1 MKLTDRFGRVHNY
14 LRISVTDRCNQRCH
28 FCMPLDQQFFHSKK
42 EILSYEEIM
51 MVVKVANRL
60 GIDRVRIT
68 GGEPLVR
75 RELPKLI
82 RMLKEQTDTQD
93 ISMTTN
99 GLLLE
104 RFAQPLKEAGLD
116 RINVSLHSL
125 QSERF
130 NKLTRFGTLETV
142 LRGIRKAMDVGLKP
156 IKLNALILKGFNED
170 EIEDL
175 FQLTLQDKIVVRFL
189 ELMPIGEALSLN
201 GFGSYLNLTRVR
213 ERLAEKYGLLP
224 AAENGNGPA
233 KYWQAPGAPG
243 KVGFITPISNKYCDT
258 CSRLRLTA
266 NGELRPCLA
275 YDVHVN
281 MREAIR
287 NRDLAAIEE
296 AFIRALEIKPKGH
309 HWEEGQ
315 TTHTVMSSLG
325 G

>member
-1 MKLTDRFGRVHNY
+1 MKLVDRFGRVHNY

-28 FCMPLDQQFFHSKK
+28 FCMPLDQQFFHSKS
-42 EILSYEEIM
+42 EVLSYEEIVL
-51 MVVKVANRL
+51 VVQVANTL

-75 RELPKLI
+75 RDLPTLI
-82 RMLKEQTDTQD
+82 RMLKEQTETQE

-116 RINVSLHSL
+116 RVNISLHSL
-125 QSERF
+125 RPERF
-130 NKLTRFGTLETV
+130 QRLTRFGQLEMV
-142 LRGIRKAMDVGLKP
+142 LRGIRKAREVGLKP
-156 IKLNALILKGFNED
+156 IKLNALIMKGFNED

-175 FQLTLQDKIVVRFL
+175 FRLTLHDEIVVRLL

-201 GFGSYLNLTRVR
+201 GFGSYLNLTHVR
-213 ERLAEKYGLLP
+213 AWLTEKYGLVP
-224 AAENGNGPA
+224 VEERGNGPA
-233 KYWQAPGAPG
+233 RYWKAPGAPG
-243 KVGFITPISNKYCDT
+243 KIGFITPISNRYCDT
-258 CSRLRLTA
+258 CSRIRLTA

-275 YDVHVN
+275 YDVHIA

-287 NRDLAAIEE
+287 QGDRDAIAE
-296 AFIRALEIKPKGH
+296 AFMRALAIKPRGH
-309 HWEEGQ
+309 RWGEGQ
-315 TTHTVMSSLG
+315 TTDTVMSSLG

>member
-1 MKLTDRFGRVHNY
+1 MKLVDRFGRVHNY

-42 EILSYEEIM
+42 EVLSYEEIVL
-51 MVVKVANRL
+51 VVQVANTL

-75 RELPKLI
+75 RDLPTLI
-82 RMLKEQTDTQD
+82 RMLKEQTETQE

-116 RINVSLHSL
+116 RVNISLHSL
-125 QSERF
+125 RPERF
-130 NKLTRFGTLETV
+130 QRLTRFGQLEMV
-142 LRGIRKAMDVGLKP
+142 LRGIRKAREVGLKP
-156 IKLNALILKGFNED
+156 IKLNALIMKGFNED

-175 FQLTLQDKIVVRFL
+175 FRLTLHDEIVVRLL

-201 GFGSYLNLTRVR
+201 GFGSYLNLTHVR
-213 ERLAEKYGLLP
+213 AWLTEKYGLVP
-224 AAENGNGPA
+224 VEERGNGPA
-233 KYWQAPGAPG
+233 RYWKAPGAPG
-243 KVGFITPISNKYCDT
+243 KIGFITPISHRYCDT
-258 CSRLRLTA
+258 CSRIRLTA

-275 YDVHVN
+275 YDVHIA

-287 NRDLAAIEE
+287 QGDRDAIAE
-296 AFIRALEIKPKGH
+296 AFMRALAIKPRGH
-309 HWEEGQ
+309 RWGEGQ
-315 TTHTVMSSLG
+315 TTETVMSSLG

>member
-1 MKLTDRFGRVHNY
+1 MKLVDRFGRVHNY

-42 EILSYEEIM
+42 EVLSYEEIVL
-51 MVVKVANRL
+51 VVQVANTL

-75 RELPKLI
+75 RDLPTLI
-82 RMLKEQTDTQD
+82 RMLKEQTETQE

-116 RINVSLHSL
+116 RVNISLHSL
-125 QSERF
+125 RPERF
-130 NKLTRFGTLETV
+130 QRLTRFGQLEMV
-142 LRGIRKAMDVGLKP
+142 LRGIRKAREVGLKP
-156 IKLNALILKGFNED
+156 TKLNALIMKGFNED

-175 FQLTLQDKIVVRFL
+175 FRLTLHDEIVVRLL
-189 ELMPIGEALSLN
+189 ELMPIGEALRLN
-201 GFGSYLNLTRVR
+201 GFGSYLNLTHVR
-213 ERLAEKYGLLP
+213 AWLTEKYGLVP
-224 AAENGNGPA
+224 VEERGNGPA
-233 KYWQAPGAPG
+233 RYWKAPGAPG
-243 KVGFITPISNKYCDT
+243 KIGFITPISNRYCDT
-258 CSRLRLTA
+258 CSRIRLTA

-275 YDVHVN
+275 YDVHIA

-287 NRDLAAIEE
+287 QGDRDAIAE
-296 AFIRALEIKPKGH
+296 AFMRALAIKPRGH
-309 HWEEGQ
+309 RWEEGQ
-315 TTHTVMSSLG
+315 TTDTVMSSLG

>member
-1 MKLTDRFGRVHNY
+1 MKLVDRFGRVHNY

-28 FCMPLDQQFFHSKK
+28 FCMPLDQQFFHSKS
-42 EILSYEEIM
+42 EVLSYEEIVL
-51 MVVKVANRL
+51 VVQVANTL

-75 RELPKLI
+75 RDLPTLI
-82 RMLKEQTDTQD
+82 RMLKEQTETQE

-116 RINVSLHSL
+116 RVNISLHSL
-125 QSERF
+125 RPERF
-130 NKLTRFGTLETV
+130 QRLTRFGQLEMV
-142 LRGIRKAMDVGLKP
+142 LRGIRKAREVGLKP
-156 IKLNALILKGFNED
+156 IKLNALIMKGFNED

-175 FQLTLQDKIVVRFL
+175 FRLTLQDEIVVRLL

-201 GFGSYLNLTRVR
+201 GFGSYLNLTHVR
-213 ERLAEKYGLLP
+213 AWLTEKYGLVP
-224 AAENGNGPA
+224 VEERGNGPA
-233 KYWQAPGAPG
+233 RYWKVPGAPG
-243 KVGFITPISNKYCDT
+243 KIGFITPISNRYCDT
-258 CSRLRLTA
+258 CSRIRLTA

-275 YDVHVN
+275 YDVHIA

-287 NRDLAAIEE
+287 QGDRDAIAE
-296 AFIRALEIKPKGH
+296 AFMRALAIKPRGH
-309 HWEEGQ
+309 RWGEGQ
-315 TTHTVMSSLG
+315 TTDTVMSSLG